1 MINKTNSQTKSN
13 AVILLMCCGLA
24 AAAIGISI
32 NSSGVFYTP
41 VSEALSISRGAFS
54 MHMTIFSFATA
65 FIALAVPALMKR
77 ISYRVILWIS
87 IILAVLSTAMMGIV
101 HQVIGFYVLG
111 AIRGVSTG
119 LFSIVPLT
127 IIINH
132 FIHKRRGFATS
143 LVFGFSGLAGAIF
156 SPILTHVI
164 EGYGWQ
170 AGYVCKALIL
180 MLLCMP
186 ALLCSSRLSS
196 LQVTNKQRKDVKEQ
210 NRYHYASLG
219 FVCFFVF
226 ALINTSISSF
236 TQHLPGFS
244 ASIGYGL
251 GAGAALLSAGM
262 VGNIVSKL
270 IIGIIADAFDC
281 VKATLIM
288 IVANV
293 IGILMLLQA
302 GSQTILMIGAF
313 LFGSIY
319 SIGAVALPLLT
330 THFFGE
336 EHYAQ
341 VFPAISFASN
351 AGSAAAFSI
360 IGFLYD
366 QSGSYTTAFVLC
378 LVIHA
383 AGILLLAVVA
393 GATHKQVSVQA
404 NKIHTS

>member
-1 MINKTNSQTKSN
+1 MKNKINSHTTSN
-13 AVILLMCCGLA
+13 AVILWMCCGLA

-65 FIALAVPALMKR
+65 LIALAVPALMKR
-77 ISYRVILWIS
+77 FSYRLILWVS
-87 IILAVLSTAMMGIV
+87 ILFAILSTAMMGV
-101 HQVIGFYVLG
+101 VEHVAGFYILG
-111 AIRGVSTG
+111 AIRGMSTG
-119 LFSIVPLT
+119 MFSIVPLT

-132 FIHKRRGFATS
+132 FIHKQRGFATS
-143 LVFGFSGLAGAIF
+143 LVFGFSGLAGAVF
-156 SPILTHVI
+156 SPVLTQVI
-164 EGYGWQ
+164 ENFGWQ
-170 AGYVCKALIL
+170 IGYVIKAGIL
-180 MLLCMP
+180 AMLCMP
-186 ALLCSSRLSS
+186 ALLFSARFSISQISTQQECRDKRNHAEKGSSFLS
-196 LQVTNKQRKDVKEQ
+196 V
-210 NRYHYASLG
+210 G
-219 FVCFFVF
+219 FICFFIF
-226 ALINTSISSF
+226 ALINTAISSF

-244 ASIGYGL
+244 DSIGYGL
-251 GAGAALLSAGM
+251 QTGAALLSAGM

-270 IIGIIADAFDC
+270 IIGIIADALDC

-330 THFFGE
+330 SHFFGE

-351 AGSAAAFSI
+351 AGSALAFSL
-360 IGFLYD
+360 IGYLYD
-366 QSGSYTTAFVLC
+366 LTGTYTIAFALC

-383 AGILLLAVVA
+383 AGIVLLAVVA
-393 GATHKQVSVQA
+393 GTTRRCLS
-404 NKIHTS
+404 T